1 MNLLGDMTA
10 LGQVRRFSHIR
21 ATSAKPPIATAR
33 ADIHSDRA
41 CS

>member
-1 MNLLGDMTA
+1 MAMSVQ
-10 LGQVRRFSHIR
+10 GQVRRFSHIR

-33 ADIHSDRA
+33 ADIHSDGA